1 MKKACSTALA
11 ILLCFVFSLG
21 AFAESTELKT
31 VVPSSHEITVTYNE
45 GGRIVYDG
53 EVIPSGTVIT
63 ADRFD
68 DVTLAVLLDSDS
80 HLRIVTADGEDIT
93 DEVIYGRLT
102 LSKVHTDM
110 EITFTFEK
118 CLDDLPDGEPDPD
131 EKCSH
136 INMSGGVFKG
146 EDPMPGAKLDIDF
159 GEIVVSADE
168 NGEYKINDI
177 KDGYHIVRILNE
189 DGTPAGDSDFAI
201 NISSEATEVT
211 VEILPDGM
219 RLVTVPRGNGSIML
233 DFIVSDDGT
242 GGSGGNGD
250 VDIVPS
256 KPKEPIKPDG
266 NGHSNPITD
275 NPIIAVTGALVRENP
290 ILTGFLLVISFFVFI
305 ILFIRRRREDEEEE
319 QAQQIQ

>member
-1 MKKACSTALA
+1 MKKAYSAVLS
-11 ILLCFVFSLG
+11 ILLCFVFSFG
-21 AFAESTELKT
+21 AFAESKSTELRT
-31 VVPSSHEITVTYNE
+31 VVPSTHEITITYNE

-63 ADRFD
+63 AERFD
-68 DVTLAVLLDSDS
+68 DLSLAVLLDSDS
-80 HLRIVTADGEDIT
+80 HLKIVTADGEDIT
-93 DEVIYGRLT
+93 DEVIYGKLDI
-102 LSKVHTDM
+102 SKVHTDM

-146 EDPMPGAKLDIDF
+146 ENPMPGAKLDIDF

-168 NGEYKINDI
+168 NGEYKIDDI
-177 KDGYHIVRILNE
+177 KDGYHIVRVLNE
-189 DGTPAGDSDFAI
+189 DGTPAGNSDFAI

-219 RLVTVPRGNGSIML
+219 RLVTVPKGDGSVML

-242 GGSGGNGD
+242 SGSGGTGD

-256 KPKEPIKPDG
+256 KPKTPTVPDD

-275 NPIIAVTGALVRENP
+275 NPIIAVTGALMRENP
-290 ILTGFLLVISFFVFI
+290 ILTGALLVISFFVFI
-305 ILFIRRRREDEEEE
+305 LLFLRRRREDEEEE
-319 QAQQIQ
+319 QAQ